1 MNIYKHLTQEE
12 RLQLY
17 VWFREWQSKREIG
30 RRLGR
35 NVWTISR
42 ELKRNKPKDRWY
54 NPLYA
59 DMKSRRRW
67 SMSNSRMNKVWLNE
81 DLKIIV
87 ENKLKINRWSP
98 DTISGRLREEKW
110 ITISSQTIYNYIY
123 KENIEWKKYLK
134 YKKWYRRRWIKE
146 TRWSVKQLR
155 SIEERPKSIE
165 NRKSFGHWEIDTIRW
180 KKPWWWG
187 LLTIIERKSRY
198 CEVERLDTRKSEE
211 VKEKTVLAL
220 EKYGKKLLTITRDNG
235 KEFSLFTELESQL
248 WVLCFAAHAY
258 ASYERWTNEH
268 VNGMIRV
275 FYPKKTDFTKITDEE
290 IQIMKLK
297 LNQKPRKIL
306 NYKTPQEVML
316 WKKILF
322 FKGVAL

>member
-1 MNIYKHLTQEE
+1 MNSYKHLTQEE

-17 VWFREWQSKREIG
+17 VWVREWQSKREIA

-42 ELKRNKPKDRWY
+42 ELRRNKPKDRWY

-59 DMKSRRRW
+59 NMKAKTRW
-67 SMSNSRMNKVWLNE
+67 SMSNSKKNKLWLNE
-81 DLKIIV
+81 ELKTIV
-87 ENKLKINRWSP
+87 EDKLKLNRRAP
-98 DTISGRLREEKW
+98 DTISGRLKQEKW
-110 ITISSQTIYNYIY
+110 ITISPQTIYNYIY
-123 KENIEWKKYLK
+123 KENLERKKYLK
-134 YKKWYRRRWIKE
+134 YKKGYRRRWIKE
-146 TRWSVKQLR
+146 TRWSIKPLR
-155 SIEERPKSIE
+155 SIEDRPKSIE
-165 NRKSFGHWEIDTIRW
+165 NRKHFGHREIDTIRW

-198 CEVERLDTRKSEE
+198 CEIERLDTRKSEE
-211 VKEKTVLAL
+211 VKAKTILAL

-235 KEFSLFTELESQL
+235 KEFSLFTELEGEL
-248 WVLCFAAHAY
+248 WILCFAAHAY

-290 IQIMKLK
+290 IKNMKLK

-306 NYKTPQEVML
+306 NYKTPQEVIL
-316 WKKILF
+316 WNKILF

>member
-17 VWFREWQSKREIG
+17 VWFREWQSKREIA

-35 NVWTISR
+35 NVGTISR

-59 DMKSRRRW
+59 DMKSKSRR
-67 SMSNSRMNKVWLNE
+67 SSSNLGRNKIWVNKK
-81 DLKIIV
+81 LKTII
-87 ENKLKINRWSP
+87 ENKLKINRRSP
-98 DTISGRLREEKW
+98 DTIAGRLKREKW
-110 ITISSQTIYNYIY
+110 IIISSQTIYNYIY
-123 KENIEWKKYLK
+123 KQNLEWKKYLK
-134 YKKWYRRRWIKE
+134 YKKWYRRRWITE
-146 TRWSVKQLR
+146 TRWSIKPLR
-155 SIEERPKSIE
+155 SIEERPKSVE
-165 NRKSFGHWEIDTIRW
+165 LRKSFGHREIDTIRW

-220 EKYGKKLLTITRDNG
+220 EKYSTKLLTITRDNG
-235 KEFSLFTELESQL
+235 KEFSLFTELENKL
-248 WVLCFAAHAY
+248 WILCFAAHAY
-258 ASYERWTNEH
+258 ASHERWTNEH

-290 IQIMKLK
+290 IQLMKLK

-306 NYKTPQEVML
+306 NYKTPQEVIL